1 MESGSSGGMT
11 LAFSLAALER
21 FADPERVFA
30 DAREWATHVGVVSDR
45 PQHVA
50 MKFTRDH
57 QLPKHFLPR
66 PGGEKRA
73 TLEDVRSV
81 SSEYETTERYVFVGV
96 SEDDREAAAETGWEY
111 VAIEEAAD
119 AAGWEL
125 SAETATAGDADAGPR
140 IEEED
145 RDDWP

>member
-1 MESGSSGGMT
+1 MDSGSSGGMT

-21 FADPERVFA
+21 MANPERAFA
-30 DAREWATHVGVVSDR
+30 DAREWSTHVGVVSDR

-66 PGGEKRA
+66 PGGEKQK

-81 SSEYETTERYVFVGV
+81 SSEYETTERYVFVGT
-96 SEDDREAAAETGWEY
+96 SEEDCEM
-111 VAIEEAAD
+111 AD
-119 AAGWEL
+119 AAGWEYVSL
-125 SAETATAGDADAGPR
+125 EEAAEAAGWALDAEPATVDSGPE
-140 IEEED
+140 IEEDEGH
-145 RDDWP
+145 DDWP

>member
-1 MESGSSGGMT
+1 MDAGSGEMT
-11 LAFSLAALER
+11 LAFSLTALER
-21 FADPERVFA
+21 LENPQKAFTEAT
-30 DAREWATHVGVVSDR
+30 EWGKYVGVVSDR

-66 PGGEKRA
+66 PSGEKKQ

-81 SSEYETTERYVFVGV
+81 SSEYEETERYVFVGT
-96 SEDDREAAAETGWEY
+96 SATDREIATEADWEY
-111 VAIEEAAD
+111 VPLEEASEAT
-119 AAGWEL
+119 GWDVAPDH
-125 SAETATAGDADAGPR
+125 AEFATEPR
-140 IEEED
+140 VEEDD

>member
-1 MESGSSGGMT
+1 MDSGTSGEMT

-21 FADPERVFA
+21 LENPERVFA
-30 DAREWATHVGVVSDR
+30 DAREWSTHVGVVSDR

-66 PGGEKRA
+66 PGGEKRR

-81 SSEYETTERYVFVGV
+81 SSEYETTDRYVFVGTD
-96 SEDDREAAAETGWEY
+96 EDDREAAEATGWEY
-111 VAIEEAAD
+111 VPLEEAAE

-125 SAETATAGDADAGPR
+125 APEPAAAPSGPE
-140 IEEED
+140 IEEDEG

>member
-1 MESGSSGGMT
+1 MT

-21 FADPERVFA
+21 LADPEHAFA
-30 DAREWATHVGVVSDR
+30 DARQWSTHVGVVSDR

-57 QLPKHFLPR
+57 ELPKHFLPR
-66 PGGEKRA
+66 PGGEKLA

-81 SSEYETTERYVFVGV
+81 SSEYETTERYVFVGT
-96 SEDDREAAAETGWEY
+96 SDDDREIAAGAGWEY
-111 VAIEEAAD
+111 VPLEEAAA
-119 AAGWEL
+119 AAGWDL
-125 SAETATAGDADAGPR
+125 GAEPAADDDGPR
-140 IEEED
+140 IEEEE

>member
-1 MESGSSGGMT
+1 MDSGSSGEMT

-21 FADPERVFA
+21 LEDPERVFA
-30 DAREWATHVGVVSDR
+30 DAREWSTHVGVVSDR

-66 PGGEKRA
+66 PGGEKRR

-81 SSEYETTERYVFVGV
+81 SSEYETTDRYVFVGT
-96 SEDDREAAAETGWEY
+96 SEEDRTHADATGWEY
-111 VAIEEAAD
+111 VPLEEAAE

-125 SAETATAGDADAGPR
+125 APEPTAAPSGPR
-140 IEEED
+140 IEEDEE

>member
-1 MESGSSGGMT
+1 MDSGSSGGMT

-21 FADPERVFA
+21 LADPTLAFA
-30 DAREWATHVGVVSDR
+30 DAREWSTHVGVVSDR

-66 PGGEKRA
+66 PGGEKRK

-81 SSEYETTERYVFVGV
+81 SSEYETTERYVFVGT
-96 SEDDREAAAETGWEY
+96 SADDREAAEATGWEY
-111 VAIEEAAD
+111 VPLEEAAE

-125 SAETATAGDADAGPR
+125 SAEQASPADGGPL
-140 IEEED
+140 IEEDEG

>member
-1 MESGSSGGMT
+1 MDSGSSGEMT

-21 FADPERVFA
+21 LENPARVFA
-30 DAREWATHVGVVSDR
+30 DAREWSTHVGVVSER

-50 MKFTRDH
+50 MKFTREH

-66 PGGEKRA
+66 PGGEIRK

-81 SSEYETTERYVFVGV
+81 SSEYETTDRYVFVGTT
-96 SEDDREAAAETGWEY
+96 EDDREAAEATGWEY
-111 VAIEEAAD
+111 VPLEEAAE
-119 AAGWEL
+119 AAGWAL
-125 SAETATAGDADAGPR
+125 SADPAAASRTGPQ
-140 IEEED
+140 IEEDEG

>member
-1 MESGSSGGMT
+1 MDSGSGEMT

-21 FADPERVFA
+21 FAAPARVFA
-30 DAREWATHVGVVSDR
+30 DAREWSTHVGVVSDR

-66 PGGEKRA
+66 PGGEKRQ

-81 SSEYETTERYVFVGV
+81 SSEYETTERYVFIGT
-96 SEDDREAAAETGWEY
+96 SEDDREAAAATGWEY
-111 VAIEEAAD
+111 VPLEEAAD
-119 AAGWEL
+119 AAGWEV
-125 SAETATAGDADAGPR
+125 SAETDPGPADESGPR
-140 IEEED
+140 IEEDED

>member
-1 MESGSSGGMT
+1 MDSGSSDGMT

-21 FADPERVFA
+21 LADPEYAFS
-30 DAREWATHVGVVSDR
+30 DARQWSTHVGVVSDR

-66 PGGEKRA
+66 PGGEKEQ

-81 SSEYETTERYVFVGV
+81 SSEYETTERYVFVGT
-96 SEDDREAAAETGWEY
+96 SEEDREMAEATGWEY
-111 VAIEEAAD
+111 VPLEEAAE

-125 SAETATAGDADAGPR
+125 DAEPATADAGVQ
-140 IEEED
+140 IEEDED

>member
-1 MESGSSGGMT
+1 MDSGNGGDMT
-11 LAFSLAALER
+11 LAFSLTALER
-21 FADPERVFA
+21 LEDPQKAFMGA
-30 DAREWATHVGVVSDR
+30 KEWSKYVGVVSDR

-66 PGGEKRA
+66 PSGEKKQ

-81 SSEYETTERYVFVGV
+81 SSEYEETERYVFVGT
-96 SEDDREAAAETGWEY
+96 SATDREIAAETDWEY
-111 VAIEEAAD
+111 VPLEEAAE
-119 AAGWEL
+119 AAGWDVAPEDPEL
-125 SAETATAGDADAGPR
+125 TSGPR
-140 IEEED
+140 VEEDD